1 MTSIDEVK
9 TIAFPN
15 IGYPRG
21 YLVVCEGERYIP
33 FTPQRVFYIYG
44 TQKDVIRGQHANRFT
59 EFVLINVSGSS
70 KVKVTD
76 IYGESRIYE
85 LNWPHT
91 GVYIPP
97 MIWKEMYD
105 FSEDSVLLC
114 LASRHYDQEEYIR
127 DYNTFLQMR

>member
-15 IGYPRG
+15 IGDPRG
-21 YLVVCEGERYIP
+21 YLVVCEGERDIP
-33 FTPQRVFYIYG
+33 FVPQRVFYIYG
-44 TQKDVIRGQHANRFT
+44 TQKDVIRGQHANKFT
-59 EFVLINVSGSS
+59 EFVLINVSGKS

-91 GVYIPP
+91 GVYIPS

-114 LASRHYDQEEYIR
+114 LASRHYDKEEYIR
-127 DYNTFLQMR
+127 DYNSFLQMR